1 VVEEEQDIT
10 VLDLLV
16 DLVVDPEL
24 TENLHHKQKVVD
36 LVPLVDHHQILNH
49 IDKDT
54 LVEVV

>member
-1 VVEEEQDIT
+1 VVVEEENIT
-10 VLDLLV
+10 SLDLLV
-16 DLVVDPEL
+16 DQVVDLEG